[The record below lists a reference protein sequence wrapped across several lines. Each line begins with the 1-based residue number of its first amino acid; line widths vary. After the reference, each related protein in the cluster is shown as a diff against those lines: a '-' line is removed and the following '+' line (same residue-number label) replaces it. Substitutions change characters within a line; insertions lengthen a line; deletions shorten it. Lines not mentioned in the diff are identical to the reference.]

1 MSYAQLKPAV
11 SWLSVSARP
20 RRDAARRIGILL
32 FDGFSLLGAGM
43 IAEVFHTANALSD
56 DAAEGDG
63 QTRYEVRFL
72 SLTGGSIACS
82 AAVHVWTDEIDPG
95 QPAGFDLL
103 FVAAGENAEGR
114 GIDERVLG
122 WLRAAAHRRTATVR
136 PIAQGRAVL
145 DAAGISRLAQLHDAQ
160 SPSQP
165 LALDAVDDQFESM
178 KAALTLIRREQGV
191 DAARAVAGRVMPSWS
206 HQLLPCIGDAGMTGP
221 GEKIRA
227 AARWLRQHCEQDI
240 SIAGAAEVAAM
251 SERNF
256 LRRFKLEMGITPSD
270 FLLQARLDTACGFL
284 ADTELPVDKIAR
296 RSGMGN
302 GDRLAKI
309 FRKRLS
315 ISPTEFRQRSR
326 VAVDG

>member
-1 MSYAQLKPAV
+1 MSYAQLKPSV
-11 SWLSVSARP
+11 SWLSLSARP

-43 IAEVFHTANALSD
+43 IAEVFHTANALSE
-56 DAAEGDG
+56 DASDQAA

-72 SLTGGSIACS
+72 SLTGGNIACS
-82 AAVHVWTDEIDPG
+82 ASVHVWTDEIDPG
-95 QPAGFDLL
+95 QPPGFDML
-103 FVAAGENAEGR
+103 FVAAGEDAHGHR
-114 GIDERVLG
+114 IDERVVG
-122 WLRAAAHRRTATVR
+122 WLRAAAHRKTATVR

-145 DAAGISRLAQLHDAQ
+145 DAAGISLLSTLPDTQ
-160 SPSQP
+160 SASQP
-165 LALDAVDDQFESM
+165 LAPDAADDQFESM
-178 KAALTLIRREQGV
+178 KAALTLIRHEQGV

-206 HQLLPCIGDAGMTGP
+206 SRLLPCIGDAGMTGP

-240 SIAGAAEVAAM
+240 SIADAAEVAAM

-256 LRRFKLEMGITPSD
+256 LRRFKLETGITPSD
-270 FLLQARLDTACGFL
+270 FLLQSRLDTACRFL
-284 ADTELPVDKIAR
+284 AETELPVDKVAR

-326 VAVDG
+326 LTVDG